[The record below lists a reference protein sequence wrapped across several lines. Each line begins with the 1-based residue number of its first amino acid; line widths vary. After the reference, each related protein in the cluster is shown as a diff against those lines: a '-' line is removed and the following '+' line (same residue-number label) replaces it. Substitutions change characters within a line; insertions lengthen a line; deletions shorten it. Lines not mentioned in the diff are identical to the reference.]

1 MSNYLQKRN
10 NTVNSIFDV
19 FEDFFRPVF
28 ASENDYLKSNICE
41 TEKEYQIDV
50 AVPGFKKEQIKI
62 SLENG
67 YLSIVCSKNEQ
78 EENGEKNAATYRRK
92 EISEYSSR
100 TFHVG
105 EDITQNDIK
114 AKYENGILS
123 LTIPKVQ
130 PKIPEKSYIAIE

>member
-1 MSNYLQKRN
+1 MNYYLQRRN
-10 NTVNSIFDV
+10 NVNSIFDA

-28 ASENDYLKSNICE
+28 ASENDYLKSNIRE

-50 AVPGFKKEQIKI
+50 AVPGFKKEQINI

-67 YLSIVCSKNEQ
+67 YLNIVCSKNEQ
-78 EENGEKNAATYRRK
+78 EESGEKDTVSYRRK

-100 TFHVG
+100 SFHVG
-105 EDITQNDIK
+105 DDITQNDIK
-114 AKYENGILS
+114 AKYENGILT

-130 PKIPEKSYIAIE
+130 PRIPEKSYIAIE